1 MNWLNKLERR
11 FGKYYIHNLMGIIT
25 AGSAASFIL
34 TYIFGSGFLSMF
46 ALDPSKILEGQV
58 WRLVTFIFVT
68 PGESI
73 LFVIT
78 IYFYYMA
85 GSSLE
90 NVWGGFK
97 FNVYY
102 FVGIISTIIV
112 AFINLF
118 LLNKGIGLNVENIQN
133 YYNNIYLAATLM
145 NLSLFL
151 AYAKIYPDAQILLF
165 FILPVKIKYLG
176 YLNWFI
182 IIANFIKCLV
192 KVDIG
197 GALFTI
203 VPVIS
208 YLLFFLKSNY
218 RQTKMRTGSVIR
230 MKDYKKKINSTK
242 KSYIHKCETCGI
254 TNVNDPDMEFRYC
267 SKCNGKH
274 CYCAKHILDHIHVE

>member
-1 MNWLNKLERR
+1 MNWLNKLERK
-11 FGKYYIHNLMGIIT
+11 FGKYYIQNLMGIVT
-25 AGSAASFIL
+25 AGSVGFFLLSFIVD
-34 TYIFGSGFLSMF
+34 SGFLSYFTLNPAM
-46 ALDPSKILEGQV
+46 ILKGQI

-68 PGESI
+68 PGASM
-73 LFVIT
+73 LFAFS

-102 FVGIISTIIV
+102 LVGVISAIIIAFV
-112 AFINLF
+112 
-118 LLNKGIGLNVENIQN
+118 N
-133 YYNNIYLAATLM
+133 YFVFGVTSIALAATIM

-165 FILPVKIKYLG
+165 FVIPVKMKYLG

-182 IIANFIKCLV
+182 IIANFINCLV